1 MINSA
6 GRIVDIIVCDNNLFH
21 RIINA
26 CKGREFPVVGFFFRD
41 TVGDLDQVQLAI
53 SDGSEIDLP
62 PFCCREMRKSHFW
75 RCENH
80 TSRNVGITR

>member
-41 TVGDLDQVQLAI
+41 TVGDLDQIQLAI
-53 SDGSEIDLP
+53 PGCSEIDLP
-62 PFCCREMRKSHFW
+62 PFLVAEK
-75 RCENH
+75 
-80 TSRNVGITR
+80 